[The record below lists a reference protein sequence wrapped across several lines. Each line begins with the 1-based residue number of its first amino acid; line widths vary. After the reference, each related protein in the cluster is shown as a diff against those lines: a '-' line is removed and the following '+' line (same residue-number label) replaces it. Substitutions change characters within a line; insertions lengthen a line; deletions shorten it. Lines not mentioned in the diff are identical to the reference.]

1 MAYAYSAG
9 VGILS
14 VADGAVMISWPSA
27 TTAVVT
33 TPSVARTDLI
43 YVGADGLVRVGA
55 EGTVNEAQAIV
66 IRRMRMPAGATATG
80 QAVPV
85 GDRIFA
91 MPYGANLGWLA
102 MYIEP
107 YYQGQPVNK
116 ADHDWV
122 TLQFAVPT
130 DRACQLRMHQCIYG
144 NHNISTPYTDF
155 GGHSVG
161 SMEYTMFVDNVMIR
175 RWEIGYDR
183 RWEAR
188 EHPIDFNVNEGAH
201 TVRIRRR
208 WVWGDPEPMHFGDPS
223 NIWQPGSA
231 GIHDEGARE

>member
-9 VGILS
+9 VGVLA
-14 VADGAVMISWPSA
+14 VPDGAVQISWPAS

-33 TPSVARTDLI
+33 TPSTPRTDVI
-43 YVGADGLVRVGA
+43 YVDGQGLVRVA
-55 EGTVNEAQAIV
+55 PEGQVNESAVIV
-66 IRRMRMPAGATATG
+66 IRKMRMPAGATATG
-80 QAVPV
+80 QASPV

-107 YYQGQPVNK
+107 YYQAQPVNK
-116 ADHDWV
+116 NDHDWV
-122 TLQFAVPT
+122 ELRFAVPT

-144 NHNISTPYTDF
+144 THDPGAAYTDF
-155 GGHSVG
+155 AGHSVG
-161 SMEYTMFVDNVMIR
+161 SMEYTMYVDNVIYR
-175 RWEIGYDR
+175 RWEIGYSR
-183 RWEAR
+183 IWEAR
-188 EHPIDFNVNEGAH
+188 EHPIDFDVNEGAH

-208 WVWGDPEPMHFGDPS
+208 WAWGDPEPLHFGDPA

-231 GIHDEGARE
+231 GIHDEGVRR